1 MSTHV
6 DSDLLRAY
14 ATGEI
19 DAAQAFSVEAHVV
32 LCPTCQAAVA
42 PLADRTRLER
52 VLAGVEDELDAP
64 PLGAIERVL
73 RGLRIRPDLARLLA
87 ATPSL
92 SLSWLSA
99 VALALSFA
107 VVAAREGEGGML
119 LFLCLAALLPMA
131 GVAVSF
137 SRALH
142 PTFEIGVAAPFSSV
156 RLLLLRG
163 AAVLATTT
171 AMACAAAAAVPGIGW
186 NAVAWAVPSLAL
198 TLASLALA
206 TYISAL
212 AAFAVVTAAWL
223 AAVML
228 NDAVADDVLAMFGRP
243 TQFGLAVLG
252 AGAALV
258 LARRSDRL
266 DVRTTL

>member
-6 DSDLLRAY
+6 DSDLLCAY
-14 ATGEI
+14 TTGEI
-19 DAAQAFSVEAHVV
+19 DAAHAFSVDAHVV

-42 PLADRTRLER
+42 PLADPVRLER
-52 VLAGVEDELDAP
+52 VLAAVEDELDAP

-73 RGLRIRPDLARLLA
+73 RALRIRPDLGRLLA

-92 SLSWLSA
+92 SLSWLSS

-107 VVAAREGEGGML
+107 VMAAREGEHGML

-131 GVAVSF
+131 GVAMSF
-137 SRALH
+137 SRALD

-156 RLLLLRG
+156 RLLLLR
-163 AAVLATTT
+163 AATVLATT
-171 AMACAAAAAVPGIGW
+171 AAIAGAAATALPGAGW
-186 NAVAWAVPSLAL
+186 NAVAWVVPSLAL

-206 TYISAL
+206 TYIPAL
-212 AAFAVVTAAWL
+212 AAFAVVTTAWL
-223 AAVML
+223 AVVLL

-243 TQFGLAVLG
+243 AQVGLVALG

-258 LARRSDRL
+258 LGRRVEHL
-266 DVRTTL
+266 DVQRSI